1 MTTKTE
7 KVIKMLELKF
17 CVTII
22 KRLICVILLAYE
34 LEKSTIAEKL
44 NLSLKSVN
52 KYDNML
58 NDGMLSELLTIKGNT
73 RKSEL
78 EDYREVI
85 FTELE
90 SGEYKTLRQ
99 IKAMIEK
106 KTGLKRSRY
115 RISVF
120 LKKTAIAQSR

>member
-1 MTTKTE
+1 
-7 KVIKMLELKF
+7 
-17 CVTII
+17 
-22 KRLICVILLAYE
+22 